1 MTSLRIHFIAIGGAA
16 MHALAIALMNLGH
29 KVTGSD
35 DEIFE
40 PSRSRLSDHGLLPD
54 KPGWFPSKITADI
67 DAVILGMHA
76 RKDNPELLQALK
88 LGTKVYSYPAYVV
101 EQTLRKK
108 RVVIAGSHGKTTITS
123 MIMHVLRYNHVV
135 FDFLVGSGIA
145 GFDNMVSLDDKAAI
159 AVFEGDEY
167 LASALDQRPKFHVY
181 QPQIALISGIAWDH
195 VNVFPT
201 YDLYKKQFE
210 IFIHTLPEDGVLVY
224 CEEDEE
230 LKKLVEQSA
239 GSVMKIPYKAH
250 PYKVRDEKTYLLAE
264 GQELPLEVFGNHNL
278 QNISGAKLICEKL
291 SISAE
296 SFYRAITSFKGA
308 GKRLQELSRNAETT
322 VYLDFAHSPSKVKA
336 TIDAVKEQ
344 YPHRKVIACLE
355 LHTYSSLTKTFL
367 AQYRNTMD
375 KADDAVVFFNP
386 DTLAHKQLEMITP
399 EDITTSFERDKL
411 AVYTSPE
418 ELKESLLSR
427 PWKGAVLLL
436 MSSGNFSGINFLE
449 IAEHIT
455 GGKRDTEL

>member
-16 MHALAIALMNLGH
+16 MHALAIALKNKGH
-29 KVTGSD
+29 RVTGSD

-40 PSRSRLSDHGLLPD
+40 PSRSRLADHGLLPD
-54 KPGWFPSKITADI
+54 KPGWFPWKITADM

-76 RKDNPELLQALK
+76 RQDNPELLQALK
-88 LGTKVYSYPAYVV
+88 LGIKVYSYPAYMV
-101 EQTLRKK
+101 EQTLQKK

-123 MIMHVLRYNHVV
+123 MIMHVLRYNRVV
-135 FDFLVGSGIA
+135 FDYLVGSDIA
-145 GFDNMVSLDDKAAI
+145 GFDNTVSLDDKAAV

-224 CEEDEE
+224 CEEDKE
-230 LKKLVEQSA
+230 LTNLVEHSA
-239 GSVMKIPYKAH
+239 AGVMKIPYKAH
-250 PYKVRDEKTYLLAE
+250 PYRVQDEKTILLTE
-264 GQELPLEVFGNHNL
+264 GLELPLEIFGKHNL
-278 QNISGAKLICEKL
+278 QNISGARIICEQL
-291 SISAE
+291 GVSAE

-308 GKRLQELSRNAETT
+308 GKRLKELARNAETA

-344 YPHRKVIACLE
+344 YPRRKLVACLE
-355 LHTYSSLTKTFL
+355 LHTFSSLTKTFL
-367 AQYRNTMD
+367 AQYRNTME
-375 KADDAVVFFNP
+375 KADEAVVFFNP
-386 DTLAHKQLEMITP
+386 DTLAHKQLEMITT
-399 EDITTSFERDKL
+399 EDITASFSRDKL
-411 AVYTSPE
+411 AVYTSSV
-418 ELKESLLSR
+418 ELKEFLLSR
-427 PWKGAVLLL
+427 SWEGAVLLL
-436 MSSGNFSGINFLE
+436 MSSGNFSGINFRE
-449 IAEHIT
+449 MADRIT
-455 GGKRDTEL
+455 AGKK

>member
-1 MTSLRIHFIAIGGAA
+1 MTSSRIHFIAIGGAA
-16 MHALAIALMNLGH
+16 MHALAIALKNKGH
-29 KVTGSD
+29 RVTGSD

-54 KPGWFPSKITADI
+54 IPGWFPRKITADM

-88 LGTKVYSYPAYVV
+88 LGIKVYSYPAYMV
-101 EQTLRKK
+101 EQTLQKK

-135 FDFLVGSGIA
+135 FDYLVGSGIG
-145 GFDNMVSLDDKAAI
+145 GFDNTVSLEDKASI

-181 QPQIALISGIAWDH
+181 QPRIALISGIAWDH

-201 YDLYKKQFE
+201 YDFYKKQFE
-210 IFIHTLPEDGVLVY
+210 IFINSLPDDGVLVY

-230 LKKLVEQSA
+230 LKNLVERSA
-239 GSVMKIPYKAH
+239 TGAMKIPYRAH
-250 PYKVRDEKTYLLAE
+250 PYSVKDEKTYLLTE
-264 GQELPLEVFGNHNL
+264 GQELLLEVFGNHNL
-278 QNISGAKLICEKL
+278 QNISGARLICEKL
-291 SISAE
+291 GVSAE
-296 SFYRAITSFKGA
+296 SFYHAITSFRGA
-308 GKRLQELSRNAETT
+308 GKRLQELAKNAETA

-336 TIDAVKEQ
+336 TIEAVKEQ
-344 YPHRKVIACLE
+344 YPRRKLVACLE

-367 AQYRNTMD
+367 AQYRNTME

-386 DTLAHKQLEMITP
+386 DTLAHKRLEMITP
-399 EDITTSFERDKL
+399 EDITASFSRDRL
-411 AVYTSPE
+411 GVYTSPA
-418 ELKESLLSR
+418 ELKEFLFSR
-427 PWKGAVLLL
+427 SWKDAVLLL
-436 MSSGNFSGINFLE
+436 MSSGNFSGIDFRE
-449 IAEHIT
+449 IAGRIT
-455 GGKRDTEL
+455 GGIK